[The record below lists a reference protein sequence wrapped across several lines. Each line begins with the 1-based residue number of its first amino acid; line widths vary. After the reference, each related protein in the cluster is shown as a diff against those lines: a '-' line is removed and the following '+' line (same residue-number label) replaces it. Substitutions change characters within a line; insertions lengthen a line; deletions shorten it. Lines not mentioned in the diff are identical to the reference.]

1 MAAVARCVGIVIVVV
16 VRFRRTGRS
25 CKSKYLKT
33 KVAPFIN
40 IYRVNLLHFLKNNS
54 YSVLSVSKLN
64 CCYRKGKLTAKK
76 HTPARSK
83 AQFLGRFRALK
94 GHGSFVKLMIL
105 YIIALASKHMV
116 QTRAFVGML
125 TMSTA
130 GLIH

>member
-64 CCYRKGKLTAKK
+64 CCYRKGKLAAKK
-76 HTPARSK
+76 AHSSPKQSSI
-83 AQFLGRFRALK
+83 F
-94 GHGSFVKLMIL
+94 GSI
-105 YIIALASKHMV
+105 
-116 QTRAFVGML
+116 
-125 TMSTA
+125 
-130 GLIH
+130 

>member
-33 KVAPFIN
+33 KVAAFI

-64 CCYRKGKLTAKK
+64 SCYRKGKLAAKK
-76 HTPARSK
+76 AHSSPKQSSI
-83 AQFLGRFRALK
+83 FWVDLGRLK
-94 GHGSFVKLMIL
+94 GHGSFVKLIIL
-105 YIIALASKHMV
+105 YIIALASKHTV